1 MTSQSVDTQLD
12 LSLTGMSCNA
22 CAMTIEKGLN
32 KMPGV
37 QASVNFATESAR
49 ISFSN
54 QQTNPEKIIE
64 TVKSLGYNARL
75 LENTTTE
82 MLEAEVSERVAM
94 LLTRLTAS
102 IVFGL
107 PVVIISMVAALQFK
121 NWQWLALALSAPVV
135 TWGAWPFHRA
145 ALMNARHRAT
155 TMDTL
160 ISIGITASTAW
171 SVWTIVWGD
180 AVEHIYRGSSHT
192 TSMTS
197 MVMKAGDSTHIYL
210 EVAVAVTVFLLAGR
224 YFEARA
230 KNRAGDALRSL
241 LALNAR
247 TATVIRDAQ
256 EQTIDA
262 SQVRVGDLMVVR
274 PGEIIPADGV
284 VVEGNSSLDVSMLTG
299 ESVPTD
305 VAPGSEIVGTTVNL
319 TGRLIARAT
328 HVGAETTFAQI
339 TRLVRDAQTTKAPVQ
354 KLADRV
360 SSIFVP
366 TVIGLSI
373 ATFVTWYFLGDST
386 TQAFTAAVAVL
397 IIACP
402 CALGLATPT
411 ALMVGSGR
419 AAQMGI
425 VIKGVDVLQSTRR
438 IDTVVFDKTGTVT
451 TGVMQLVDII
461 CAQSSTRS
469 EILLYAGALEH
480 ASEHPVARAIASA
493 ARTELGQLP
502 DVTDF
507 ESSPGMGTTGVV
519 NGHKVMVGRESL
531 FSKTMVIIPSD
542 LRSAL
547 TNSRNEGN
555 TAVLVVVD
563 GAVKAVCVVADQP
576 KATSAIAIAELRKL
590 GLRSVLLTG
599 DNRATAVAIAQQVG
613 IDSDEQHVIAGVLPD
628 EKVRVVSD
636 LQQRGYAV
644 AMVGDGVNDAAALAQ
659 ADVGIAM
666 GTGTDVAMHASDLT
680 IVSGDLRLVADA
692 ILLSRATLRTI
703 TANVFWAFAYNTAA
717 IPLAALG
724 YLNPMWAGLAMAF
737 SSIFVVTNSLRLR
750 TTKLTQHTAFVH
762 ATR

>member
-1 MTSQSVDTQLD
+1 MNTQSVETQLD

-22 CAMTIEKGLN
+22 CAMKIEKGL
-32 KMPGV
+32 KKIPSV
-37 QASVNFATESAR
+37 QASVNYATESAR
-49 ISFSN
+49 VSFS
-54 QQTNPEKIIE
+54 QKQTSTDEIINA
-64 TVKSLGYNARL
+64 VKSLGYNARL

-82 MLEAEVSERVAM
+82 MLEAEVSERVSM
-94 LLTRLTAS
+94 LLTRLTVS
-102 IVFGL
+102 IVFGV
-107 PVVIISMVAALQFK
+107 PVVIISMFATLQFK
-121 NWQWLALALSAPVV
+121 NWQWLALALSLPVV

-145 ALMNARHRAT
+145 ALMNARHRST

-160 ISIGITASTAW
+160 ISIGVFASAAW
-171 SVWTIVWGD
+171 SLWAIVWGD
-180 AVEHIYRGSSHT
+180 AVEHVYRGSSHAMN
-192 TSMTS
+192 MTG
-197 MVMKAGDSTHIYL
+197 MVMKSGDSTHIYL

-247 TATVIRDAQ
+247 TATVIRDSQ
-256 EQTIDA
+256 EMTIDA
-262 SQVRVGDLMVVR
+262 SMVRIDDLMVIR
-274 PGEIIPADGV
+274 PGEIIPADAV

-299 ESVPTD
+299 ESVPAD
-305 VAPGSEIVGTTVNL
+305 VEPGSAIVGTTVNL
-319 TGRLIARAT
+319 TGRLLARAT

-339 TRLVRDAQTTKAPVQ
+339 TRLVRDAQSTKAPVQ

-366 TVIGLSI
+366 AVIGVSI
-373 ATFVTWYFLGDST
+373 ATFVAWFFLGDST
-386 TQAFTAAVAVL
+386 TYAFTAAVSVL

-438 IDTVVFDKTGTVT
+438 IDTVVFDKTGTLT
-451 TGVMQLVDII
+451 TGVMQLVDVVV
-461 CAQSSTRS
+461 ARGTSRD
-469 EILLYAGALEH
+469 EVLKFAGALEH
-480 ASEHPVARAIASA
+480 ASEHPVARAIANA
-493 ARTELGQLP
+493 ARKELGVLS
-502 DVTDF
+502 DVSDF
-507 ESSPGMGTTGVV
+507 VSSPGMGTSGLVESR
-519 NGHKVMVGRESL
+519 KVMVGRESL
-531 FSKTMVIIPSD
+531 FSDSQIIIPGD
-542 LRSAL
+542 LREALAQARSA
-547 TNSRNEGN
+547 GN
-555 TAVLVVVD
+555 TAVLVVID
-563 GAVKAVCVVADQP
+563 GLVKGVCVVADQP
-576 KATSAIAIAELRKL
+576 KPTSAQAIAELKSL

-599 DNRATAVAIAQQVG
+599 DNDATASAIALQVG
-613 IDSDEQHVIAGVLPD
+613 IENDEQHVIAGVLPS
-628 EKVRVVSD
+628 EKVRVVAD
-636 LQQRGYAV
+636 LQNRGYAV

-659 ADVGIAM
+659 ADVGVAM

-680 IVSGDLRLVADA
+680 IISGDLRLVADA

-724 YLNPMWAGLAMAF
+724 YLNPMWAGLAMAL

-750 TTKLTQHTAFVH
+750 TTKLTPHTAFVH

>member
-1 MTSQSVDTQLD
+1 MNTQSVETQLD

-22 CAMTIEKGLN
+22 CAMTIEKGL
-32 KMPGV
+32 KKIPGV
-37 QASVNFATESAR
+37 QASVNYATESAR
-49 ISFSN
+49 VSFSKKETS
-54 QQTNPEKIIE
+54 TNEIINV
-64 TVKSLGYNARL
+64 VKSLGYNARL

-82 MLEAEVSERVAM
+82 MLEAEVSERVSM
-94 LLTRLTAS
+94 LLTRLTVS
-102 IVFGL
+102 IIFGL
-107 PVVIISMVAALQFK
+107 PVVVISMFPALQFK
-121 NWQWLALALSAPVV
+121 NWQWLAFALSLPVV

-160 ISIGITASTAW
+160 ISIGVFASAAW
-171 SVWTIVWGD
+171 SFWAIVWGD
-180 AVEHIYRGSSHT
+180 AVEHVYRGSSHAMD
-192 TSMTS
+192 MTGL
-197 MVMKAGDSTHIYL
+197 VMKSGDSTHIYL
-210 EVAVAVTVFLLAGR
+210 EVAVAVTIFLLAGR

-247 TATVIRDAQ
+247 TATVIRDSQ
-256 EQTIDA
+256 EIEIDA
-262 SQVRVGDLMVVR
+262 SQVRVNDLMVIR
-274 PGEIIPADGV
+274 PGEIIPADAIV
-284 VVEGNSSLDVSMLTG
+284 IEGNSSLDVSMLTG

-319 TGRLIARAT
+319 TGRLLARAT
-328 HVGAETTFAQI
+328 HVGSETTFAQI
-339 TRLVRDAQTTKAPVQ
+339 TRLVRDAQSTKAPVQ

-373 ATFVTWYFLGDST
+373 ATFIAWFFLGDST
-386 TQAFTAAVAVL
+386 TFAFTAAVSVL

-438 IDTVVFDKTGTVT
+438 IDTVVFDKTGTLT
-451 TGVMQLVDII
+451 TGVMQLVDV
-461 CAQSSTRS
+461 CVARGTSRD
-469 EILLYAGALEH
+469 EVLKFAGALEH
-480 ASEHPVARAIASA
+480 ASEHPVARAIANA
-493 ARTELGQLP
+493 ARKELGVLS
-502 DVTDF
+502 DVSDF
-507 ESSPGMGTTGVV
+507 VSSPGMGTSGLVESR
-519 NGHKVMVGRESL
+519 KVMVGRESL
-531 FSKTMVIIPSD
+531 FSDSQIIIPGD
-542 LRSAL
+542 LRDALALARSA
-547 TNSRNEGN
+547 GN
-555 TAVLVVVD
+555 TAVLVVID
-563 GAVKAVCVVADQP
+563 GLVKGVCVVADQP
-576 KATSAIAIAELRKL
+576 KPTSAQAIAELKRL

-599 DNRATAVAIAQQVG
+599 DNDATAAAIALQVG
-613 IDSDEQHVIAGVLPD
+613 IENDEQHVIAGVLPS
-628 EKVRVVSD
+628 EKVRVVAD
-636 LQQRGYAV
+636 LQNRGYAV

-680 IVSGDLRLVADA
+680 IISGDLRLVADA

-724 YLNPMWAGLAMAF
+724 YLNPMWAALAMAL

-750 TTKLTQHTAFVH
+750 STKLTPHTAFVH

>member
-1 MTSQSVDTQLD
+1 MNTQSVETQLD

-22 CAMTIEKGLN
+22 CAMTIEKGL
-32 KMPGV
+32 KKIPSV
-37 QASVNFATESAR
+37 QASVNYATESAR
-49 ISFSN
+49 VSFSDK
-54 QQTNPEKIIE
+54 QTSTDEIISA
-64 TVKSLGYNARL
+64 VKSLGYNARL

-82 MLEAEVSERVAM
+82 MLEAEVSERVSM
-94 LLTRLTAS
+94 LLTRLTVS
-102 IVFGL
+102 IIFGV
-107 PVVIISMVAALQFK
+107 PVVIISMFAALQFK
-121 NWQWLALALSAPVV
+121 NWQWLALGLSLPVV

-145 ALMNARHRAT
+145 ALMNARHRST

-160 ISIGITASTAW
+160 ISIGVFASAAW
-171 SVWTIVWGD
+171 SLWAIVWGD
-180 AVEHIYRGSSHT
+180 AVEHVYRGSSHAMN
-192 TSMTS
+192 MTG
-197 MVMKAGDSTHIYL
+197 MVMKSGDSTHIYL

-247 TATVIRDAQ
+247 TATVIRDSQ
-256 EQTIDA
+256 EMTIDA
-262 SQVRVGDLMVVR
+262 SMVRIDDLMVIR
-274 PGEIIPADGV
+274 PGEIIPADAV

-299 ESVPTD
+299 ESLPAD
-305 VAPGSEIVGTTVNL
+305 VEPGSAIVGTTVNL
-319 TGRLIARAT
+319 TGRLLARAT

-339 TRLVRDAQTTKAPVQ
+339 TRLVRDAQSTKAPVQ

-366 TVIGLSI
+366 AVIGLSI
-373 ATFVTWYFLGDST
+373 ATFVAWFFLGDST
-386 TQAFTAAVAVL
+386 TYAFTAAVSVL

-438 IDTVVFDKTGTVT
+438 IDTVVFDKTGTLT
-451 TGVMQLVDII
+451 TGVMQLVDVVV
-461 CAQSSTRS
+461 ARGTSRD
-469 EILLYAGALEH
+469 EVLKFAGALEH
-480 ASEHPVARAIASA
+480 ASEHPVARAIANA
-493 ARTELGQLP
+493 ARKELGVLS
-502 DVTDF
+502 DVSDF
-507 ESSPGMGTTGVV
+507 VSSPGMGTSGLVESR
-519 NGHKVMVGRESL
+519 KVMVGRESL
-531 FSKTMVIIPSD
+531 FSDSQIIIPGD
-542 LRSAL
+542 LREALAQARSA
-547 TNSRNEGN
+547 GN
-555 TAVLVVVD
+555 TAVLVVID
-563 GAVKAVCVVADQP
+563 GLVKGVCVVADQP
-576 KATSAIAIAELRKL
+576 KPTSAQAIAELKSL

-599 DNRATAVAIAQQVG
+599 DNDATASAIALQVG
-613 IDSDEQHVIAGVLPD
+613 IENDEQHVIAGVLPS
-628 EKVRVVSD
+628 EKVRVVAD
-636 LQQRGYAV
+636 LQNRGYAV

-659 ADVGIAM
+659 ADVGVAM

-680 IVSGDLRLVADA
+680 IISGDLRLVADA

-724 YLNPMWAGLAMAF
+724 YLNPMWAGLAMAL

-750 TTKLTQHTAFVH
+750 TTKLTPHTAFVH

>member
-1 MTSQSVDTQLD
+1 MNAQSVETQLD

-22 CAMTIEKGLN
+22 CAMTIEKGL
-32 KMPGV
+32 KKIPSV
-37 QASVNFATESAR
+37 QASVNYATESAR
-49 ISFSN
+49 VSFSDK
-54 QQTNPEKIIE
+54 QTSTDEIISA
-64 TVKSLGYNARL
+64 VKSLGYNARL

-82 MLEAEVSERVAM
+82 MLEAEVSERVSM
-94 LLTRLTAS
+94 LLTRLTVS
-102 IVFGL
+102 IIFGV
-107 PVVIISMVAALQFK
+107 PVVIISMFAALQFK
-121 NWQWLALALSAPVV
+121 NWQWLALAFSLPVV
-135 TWGAWPFHRA
+135 SWGAWPFHRA
-145 ALMNARHRAT
+145 ALMNARHRST

-160 ISIGITASTAW
+160 ISIGVFASAAW
-171 SVWTIVWGD
+171 SLWAIVWGD
-180 AVEHIYRGSSHT
+180 AVEHVYRGSSHAMN
-192 TSMTS
+192 MTG
-197 MVMKAGDSTHIYL
+197 MVMKSGDSTHIYL

-247 TATVIRDAQ
+247 TATVIRDSQ
-256 EQTIDA
+256 EMTIDA
-262 SQVRVGDLMVVR
+262 SMVRINDLMVIR
-274 PGEIIPADGV
+274 PGEIIPADAV

-299 ESVPTD
+299 ESVPAD
-305 VAPGSEIVGTTVNL
+305 VEPGSAIVGTTVNL
-319 TGRLIARAT
+319 TGRLLARAT

-339 TRLVRDAQTTKAPVQ
+339 TRLVRDAQSTKAPVQ

-366 TVIGLSI
+366 AVIGLSI
-373 ATFVTWYFLGDST
+373 ATFVTWFFLGDST
-386 TQAFTAAVAVL
+386 TYAFTAAVSVL

-438 IDTVVFDKTGTVT
+438 IDTVVFDKTGTLT
-451 TGVMQLVDII
+451 TGVMQLVDVVV
-461 CAQSSTRS
+461 ARGTSRD
-469 EILLYAGALEH
+469 EVLKFAGALEH
-480 ASEHPVARAIASA
+480 ASEHPVARAIANA
-493 ARTELGQLP
+493 ARKELGVLS
-502 DVTDF
+502 DVSDF
-507 ESSPGMGTTGVV
+507 VSSPGMGTSGLVESR
-519 NGHKVMVGRESL
+519 KVMVGRESL
-531 FSKTMVIIPSD
+531 FSDSQIIIPGD
-542 LRSAL
+542 LREALAQARSA
-547 TNSRNEGN
+547 GN
-555 TAVLVVVD
+555 TAVLVVID
-563 GAVKAVCVVADQP
+563 GLVKGVCVVADQP
-576 KATSAIAIAELRKL
+576 KPTSAQAIAELKSL

-599 DNRATAVAIAQQVG
+599 DNDATASAIALQVG
-613 IDSDEQHVIAGVLPD
+613 IEDDEQHVIAGVLPS
-628 EKVRVVSD
+628 EKVRVVAD
-636 LQQRGYAV
+636 LQNRGYAV

-659 ADVGIAM
+659 ADVGVAM

-680 IVSGDLRLVADA
+680 IISGDLRLVADA

-724 YLNPMWAGLAMAF
+724 YLNPMWAGLAMAL

-750 TTKLTQHTAFVH
+750 TTKLTPHTAFVH

>member
-1 MTSQSVDTQLD
+1 MNTQSVETQLD

-22 CAMTIEKGLN
+22 CAMTIEKGL
-32 KMPGV
+32 KKIPSV
-37 QASVNFATESAR
+37 RASVNYATESAR

-54 QQTNPEKIIE
+54 NETNLNEIIDV
-64 TVKSLGYNARL
+64 VKSLGYDARL

-82 MLEAEVSERVAM
+82 MLEAEVSERVSM
-94 LLTRLTAS
+94 LLTRLTVS
-102 IVFGL
+102 IIFGL
-107 PVVIISMVAALQFK
+107 PVVIVSMFAALQFK
-121 NWQWLALALSAPVV
+121 NWQWLALTLSLPVV

-160 ISIGITASTAW
+160 ISIGVFASAAW
-171 SVWTIVWGD
+171 SFWAIVWGN
-180 AVEHIYRGSSHT
+180 
-192 TSMTS
+192 
-197 MVMKAGDSTHIYL
+197 AGEHIYL
-210 EVAVAVTVFLLAGR
+210 EVAVAVTIFLLAGR

-256 EQTIDA
+256 EITIDA
-262 SQVRVGDLMVVR
+262 SQVRVNDLMIIR
-274 PGEIIPADGV
+274 PGEIIPADAV
-284 VVEGNSSLDVSMLTG
+284 VIEGNSSLDVSTLTG

-305 VAPGSEIVGTTVNL
+305 VAPGSDIVGTTVNL
-319 TGRLIARAT
+319 TGRLLARAT
-328 HVGAETTFAQI
+328 HVGSETTFAQI
-339 TRLVRDAQTTKAPVQ
+339 SRLVRDAQSTKAPVQ

-373 ATFVTWYFLGDST
+373 ATFVAWYFLGDST
-386 TQAFTAAVAVL
+386 AHALTAAVSVL

-438 IDTVVFDKTGTVT
+438 IDTVVFDKTGTLT
-451 TGVMQLVDII
+451 TGVMQLVDVHV
-461 CAQSSTRS
+461 ARGTSRD
-469 EILLYAGALEH
+469 EVLKFAGALEH
-480 ASEHPVARAIASA
+480 ASEHPVARAIANA
-493 ARTELGQLP
+493 ARKELGDLS
-502 DVTDF
+502 DVSDF
-507 ESSPGMGTTGVV
+507 VSSPGMGTSGEVESR
-519 NGHKVMVGRESL
+519 KVMVGRESL
-531 FSKTMVIIPSD
+531 FGNSQIIIPGD
-542 LRSAL
+542 LRDAL
-547 TNSRNEGN
+547 VLARRAGN
-555 TAVLVVVD
+555 TAVLVAID
-563 GAVKAVCVVADQP
+563 GLVKGVCVVADRP
-576 KATSAIAIAELRKL
+576 KPTSARAISELKRL

-599 DNRATAVAIAQQVG
+599 DNDATASAIALQVG
-613 IDSDEQHVIAGVLPD
+613 IENDEQHVIAGVLPG
-628 EKVRVVSD
+628 EKVRVVAD
-636 LQQRGYAV
+636 LQNRGYAV
-644 AMVGDGVNDAAALAQ
+644 AMVGDGVNDAAALAR

-680 IVSGDLRLVADA
+680 IISGDLRLVADA

-724 YLNPMWAGLAMAF
+724 YLNPMWAGLAMAL
-737 SSIFVVTNSLRLR
+737 SSIFVVANSLRLR
-750 TTKLTQHTAFVH
+750 STKLTPHTAFVH

>member
-1 MTSQSVDTQLD
+1 MNTQSVETQLD

-22 CAMTIEKGLN
+22 CAMTIEKGL
-32 KMPGV
+32 KKIPGV
-37 QASVNFATESAR
+37 QASVNYATESAR
-49 ISFSN
+49 VSFSN
-54 QQTNPEKIIE
+54 KETSTNEIINV
-64 TVKSLGYNARL
+64 VKSLGYNARL

-82 MLEAEVSERVAM
+82 MLEAEVSERVSM
-94 LLTRLTAS
+94 LLTRLTVS
-102 IVFGL
+102 IIFGL
-107 PVVIISMVAALQFK
+107 PVVVISMFPALQFK
-121 NWQWLALALSAPVV
+121 NWQWLAFALSLPVV

-160 ISIGITASTAW
+160 ISIGVFASAVW
-171 SVWTIVWGD
+171 SIWAIVWGD
-180 AVEHIYRGSSHT
+180 AVEHVYRGSSHAMN
-192 TSMTS
+192 MTGI
-197 MVMKAGDSTHIYL
+197 VMKSGDSTHIYL
-210 EVAVAVTVFLLAGR
+210 EVAVAVTIFLLAGR

-247 TATVIRDAQ
+247 TATVIRDAK
-256 EQTIDA
+256 ELEIDA
-262 SQVRVGDLMVVR
+262 SQVRVNDLMVIR
-274 PGEIIPADGV
+274 PGEIIPADAI

-319 TGRLIARAT
+319 TGRLLARAT
-328 HVGAETTFAQI
+328 HVGSETTFAQI
-339 TRLVRDAQTTKAPVQ
+339 TRLVRDAQSTKAPVQ

-373 ATFVTWYFLGDST
+373 ATFIAWFFLGDST
-386 TQAFTAAVAVL
+386 TFAFTAAVSVL

-438 IDTVVFDKTGTVT
+438 IDTVVFDKTGTLT
-451 TGVMQLVDII
+451 TGVMQLVDV
-461 CAQSSTRS
+461 CVARGTSRD
-469 EILLYAGALEH
+469 EVLKFAGALEH
-480 ASEHPVARAIASA
+480 ASEHPVARAIANA
-493 ARTELGQLP
+493 ARKELGVLS
-502 DVTDF
+502 DVSDF
-507 ESSPGMGTTGVV
+507 VSSPGMGTAGLVESR
-519 NGHKVMVGRESL
+519 KVMVGRESL
-531 FSKTMVIIPSD
+531 FSDSQVIIPGD
-542 LRSAL
+542 LRDALALARSA
-547 TNSRNEGN
+547 GN
-555 TAVLVVVD
+555 TAVLVVID
-563 GAVKAVCVVADQP
+563 GLVKGVCVVADQP
-576 KATSAIAIAELRKL
+576 KPTSAQAIAELKRL

-599 DNRATAVAIAQQVG
+599 DNDATAAAIALQVG
-613 IDSDEQHVIAGVLPD
+613 IENDEQHVIAGVLPS
-628 EKVRVVSD
+628 EKVRVVAD
-636 LQQRGYAV
+636 LQDRGYAV

-680 IVSGDLRLVADA
+680 IISGDLRLVADA

-724 YLNPMWAGLAMAF
+724 YLNPMWAALAMAL

-750 TTKLTQHTAFVH
+750 STKLTPHTAFVH

>member
-1 MTSQSVDTQLD
+1 
-12 LSLTGMSCNA
+12 
-22 CAMTIEKGLN
+22 MTIEKGL
-32 KMPGV
+32 KKIPSV
-37 QASVNFATESAR
+37 QASVNYATESAR
-49 ISFSN
+49 VSFS
-54 QQTNPEKIIE
+54 QKQTSTDEIINA
-64 TVKSLGYNARL
+64 VKSLGYNARL

-82 MLEAEVSERVAM
+82 MLEAEVSERVSM
-94 LLTRLTAS
+94 LLTRLTVS
-102 IVFGL
+102 IIFGV
-107 PVVIISMVAALQFK
+107 PVVITSMFAALQFK
-121 NWQWLALALSAPVV
+121 NWQWLALALSLPVV

-145 ALMNARHRAT
+145 ALMNARHRST

-160 ISIGITASTAW
+160 ISIGVFASAAW
-171 SVWTIVWGD
+171 SLWAIVWGD
-180 AVEHIYRGSSHT
+180 AVEHVYRGSSHAMN
-192 TSMTS
+192 MTG
-197 MVMKAGDSTHIYL
+197 MVMKSGDSTHIYL

-247 TATVIRDAQ
+247 TATVIRDSQ
-256 EQTIDA
+256 EMTIDA
-262 SQVRVGDLMVVR
+262 SMVRIDDLMVIR
-274 PGEIIPADGV
+274 PGEIIPADAV

-299 ESVPTD
+299 ESVPAD
-305 VAPGSEIVGTTVNL
+305 VEPGSAIVGTTVNL
-319 TGRLIARAT
+319 TGRLLARAT

-339 TRLVRDAQTTKAPVQ
+339 TRLVRDAQSTKAPVQ

-366 TVIGLSI
+366 AVIGLSI
-373 ATFVTWYFLGDST
+373 ATFVAWFFLGDST
-386 TQAFTAAVAVL
+386 TYAFTAAVSVL

-438 IDTVVFDKTGTVT
+438 IDTVVFDKTGTLT
-451 TGVMQLVDII
+451 TGVMQLVDVVV
-461 CAQSSTRS
+461 ARGTSRD
-469 EILLYAGALEH
+469 EVLKFAGALEH
-480 ASEHPVARAIASA
+480 ASEHPVARAIANA
-493 ARTELGQLP
+493 ARKELGVLS
-502 DVTDF
+502 DVSDF
-507 ESSPGMGTTGVV
+507 VSSPGMGTSGLVESR
-519 NGHKVMVGRESL
+519 KVMVGRESL
-531 FSKTMVIIPSD
+531 FSDSQIIIPGD
-542 LRSAL
+542 LREALAQARSA
-547 TNSRNEGN
+547 GN
-555 TAVLVVVD
+555 TAVLVVID
-563 GAVKAVCVVADQP
+563 GLVKGVCVVADQP
-576 KATSAIAIAELRKL
+576 KPTSAQAIAELKSL

-599 DNRATAVAIAQQVG
+599 DNDATASAIALQVG
-613 IDSDEQHVIAGVLPD
+613 IENDEQHVIAGVLPG
-628 EKVRVVSD
+628 EKVRVVAD
-636 LQQRGYAV
+636 LQNRGYAV

-659 ADVGIAM
+659 ADVGVAM

-680 IVSGDLRLVADA
+680 IISGDLRLVADA

-724 YLNPMWAGLAMAF
+724 YLNPMWAGLAMAL

-750 TTKLTQHTAFVH
+750 TTKLTPHTAFVH

>member
-1 MTSQSVDTQLD
+1 MTTKSVETQLD

-22 CAMTIEKGLN
+22 CAMTIEKGL
-32 KMPGV
+32 KKIPGV
-37 QASVNFATESAR
+37 QASVNYATESAR
-49 ISFSN
+49 VSFSN
-54 QQTNPEKIIE
+54 KETSTNEIINV
-64 TVKSLGYNARL
+64 VKSLGYNARL

-82 MLEAEVSERVAM
+82 MLEAEVSERVSM
-94 LLTRLTAS
+94 LLTRLTVS
-102 IVFGL
+102 IIFGL
-107 PVVIISMVAALQFK
+107 PVVVISMFPALQFK
-121 NWQWLALALSAPVV
+121 NWQWLAFALSLPVV

-160 ISIGITASTAW
+160 ISIGVFASAVW
-171 SVWTIVWGD
+171 SIWAIVWGD
-180 AVEHIYRGSSHT
+180 AVEHVYRGSSHAMN
-192 TSMTS
+192 MTGI
-197 MVMKAGDSTHIYL
+197 VMKSGDSTHIYL
-210 EVAVAVTVFLLAGR
+210 EVAVAVTIFLLAGR

-247 TATVIRDAQ
+247 TATVIRDAK
-256 EQTIDA
+256 ELEIDA
-262 SQVRVGDLMVVR
+262 SQVRVNDLMVIR
-274 PGEIIPADGV
+274 PGEIIPADAI

-319 TGRLIARAT
+319 TGRLLARAT
-328 HVGAETTFAQI
+328 HVGSETTFAQI
-339 TRLVRDAQTTKAPVQ
+339 TRLVRDAQSTKAPVQ

-373 ATFVTWYFLGDST
+373 ATFIAWFFLGDST
-386 TQAFTAAVAVL
+386 TFAFTAAVSVL

-438 IDTVVFDKTGTVT
+438 IDTVVFDKTGTLT
-451 TGVMQLVDII
+451 TGVMQLVDV
-461 CAQSSTRS
+461 CVARGTSRD
-469 EILLYAGALEH
+469 EVLKFAGALEH
-480 ASEHPVARAIASA
+480 ASEHPVARAIANA
-493 ARTELGQLP
+493 ARKELGVLS
-502 DVTDF
+502 DVSDF
-507 ESSPGMGTTGVV
+507 VSSPGMGTSGLVESR
-519 NGHKVMVGRESL
+519 KVMVGRESL
-531 FSKTMVIIPSD
+531 FSDSQIIIPGD
-542 LRSAL
+542 LRDALALARSA
-547 TNSRNEGN
+547 GN
-555 TAVLVVVD
+555 TAVLVVID
-563 GAVKAVCVVADQP
+563 GLVKGVCVVADQP
-576 KATSAIAIAELRKL
+576 KPTSAQAIAELKRL

-599 DNRATAVAIAQQVG
+599 DNDATAAAIALQVG
-613 IDSDEQHVIAGVLPD
+613 IENDEQHVIAGVLPS
-628 EKVRVVSD
+628 EKVRVVAD
-636 LQQRGYAV
+636 LQDRGYAV

-680 IVSGDLRLVADA
+680 IISGDLRLVADA

-724 YLNPMWAGLAMAF
+724 YLNPMWAALAMAL

-750 TTKLTQHTAFVH
+750 STKLTPHTAFVH

>member
-1 MTSQSVDTQLD
+1 MTTKSVETQLD

-22 CAMTIEKGLN
+22 CAMTIEKGL
-32 KMPGV
+32 KKIPGV
-37 QASVNFATESAR
+37 QASVNYATESAR
-49 ISFSN
+49 VSFSN
-54 QQTNPEKIIE
+54 KETSTNEIINV
-64 TVKSLGYNARL
+64 VKSLGYNARL

-82 MLEAEVSERVAM
+82 MLEAEVSERVSM
-94 LLTRLTAS
+94 LLTRLTVS
-102 IVFGL
+102 IIFGL
-107 PVVIISMVAALQFK
+107 PVVVISMFPALQFK
-121 NWQWLALALSAPVV
+121 NWQWLAFALSLPVV

-160 ISIGITASTAW
+160 ISIGVFASAVW
-171 SVWTIVWGD
+171 SIWAIVWGD
-180 AVEHIYRGSSHT
+180 AVEHVYRGSSHAMN
-192 TSMTS
+192 MTGI
-197 MVMKAGDSTHIYL
+197 VMKSGDSTHIYL
-210 EVAVAVTVFLLAGR
+210 EVAVAVTIFLLAGR

-247 TATVIRDAQ
+247 TATVIRDAK
-256 EQTIDA
+256 ELEIDA
-262 SQVRVGDLMVVR
+262 SQVRVNDLMVIR
-274 PGEIIPADGV
+274 PGEIIPADAI

-305 VAPGSEIVGTTVNL
+305 VEPGSEIVGTTVNL
-319 TGRLIARAT
+319 TGRLLARAT
-328 HVGAETTFAQI
+328 HVGSETTFAQI
-339 TRLVRDAQTTKAPVQ
+339 TRLVRDAQSTKAPVQ

-373 ATFVTWYFLGDST
+373 ATFIAWFFLGDST
-386 TQAFTAAVAVL
+386 TFAFTAAVSVL

-438 IDTVVFDKTGTVT
+438 IDTVVFDKTGTLT
-451 TGVMQLVDII
+451 TGVMQLVDV
-461 CAQSSTRS
+461 CVARGTSRD
-469 EILLYAGALEH
+469 EVLKFAGALEH
-480 ASEHPVARAIASA
+480 ASEHPVARAIANA
-493 ARTELGQLP
+493 ARKELGVLS
-502 DVTDF
+502 DVSDF
-507 ESSPGMGTTGVV
+507 VSSPGMGTAGIVESR
-519 NGHKVMVGRESL
+519 KVMVGRESL
-531 FSKTMVIIPSD
+531 FSDSQVIIPGD
-542 LRSAL
+542 LRDALALARSA
-547 TNSRNEGN
+547 GN
-555 TAVLVVVD
+555 TAVLVVID
-563 GAVKAVCVVADQP
+563 GLVKGVCVVADQP
-576 KATSAIAIAELRKL
+576 KPTSAQAIAELKRL

-599 DNRATAVAIAQQVG
+599 DNDATAAAIALQVG
-613 IDSDEQHVIAGVLPD
+613 IENDEQHVIAGVLPS
-628 EKVRVVSD
+628 EKVRVVAD
-636 LQQRGYAV
+636 LQDRGYAV

-680 IVSGDLRLVADA
+680 IISGDLRLVADA

-724 YLNPMWAGLAMAF
+724 YLNPMWAALAMAL

-750 TTKLTQHTAFVH
+750 STKLTPHTAFVH